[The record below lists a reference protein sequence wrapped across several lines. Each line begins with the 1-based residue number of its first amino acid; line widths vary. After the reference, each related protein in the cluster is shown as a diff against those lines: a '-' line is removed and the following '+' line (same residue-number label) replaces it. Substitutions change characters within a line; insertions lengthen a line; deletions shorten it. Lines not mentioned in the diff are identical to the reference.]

1 MISNYTH
8 LTLNGLVCTEINGIS
23 GWMRHAEVPWRRQ
36 HHRGTCIA
44 VKHTIYGITKGVACA
59 IHNVYISFTFFKW
72 NHIFSWIRHNS
83 VWTVLVSRDIR
94 INSTHISSVW
104 YRKIKALKRNEQ
116 LKYINFV
123 QWDTRRICIILA
135 TRQTVWHFYTIWP
148 LILPTKF
155 PPVLLPD
162 YLKHANTFLMH
173 TSKVS
178 LNGFLYLSM
187 KFWKRVDTFTENP
200 LDNPCKYA

>member
-23 GWMRHAEVPWRRQ
+23 GWMRHAEFPWRR

-59 IHNVYISFTFFKW
+59 IFNVYISFTFFKW
-72 NHIFSWIRHNS
+72 NHIFLWISHNS

-94 INSTHISSVW
+94 INYRHISSVW

-116 LKYINFV
+116 LKYMNFV
-123 QWDTRRICIILA
+123 QWDTRRICIILV
-135 TRQTVWHFYTIWP
+135 TRQTVWLNNSTQYDHLYCGRNSLQFSF
-148 LILPTKF
+148 LIILNMQMRFWCILRKF
-155 PPVLLPD
+155 
-162 YLKHANTFLMH
+162 
-173 TSKVS
+173 
-178 LNGFLYLSM
+178 LSM
-187 KFWKRVDTFTENP
+187 VFFI
-200 LDNPCKYA
+200 